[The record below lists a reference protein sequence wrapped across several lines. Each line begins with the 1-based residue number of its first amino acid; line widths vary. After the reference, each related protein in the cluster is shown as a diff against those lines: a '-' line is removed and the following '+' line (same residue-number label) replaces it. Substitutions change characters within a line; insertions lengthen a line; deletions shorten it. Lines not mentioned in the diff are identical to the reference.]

1 MRVAVLVPAF
11 AFLISCNHRTEVPEP
26 PPREAIAVEYVQAE
40 KLPVHTTTSDSS
52 PVIATYAGG
61 ETVSILSR
69 KDKWV
74 EIRTTDG
81 SGWAH
86 ASDLG
91 ENAKQIE
98 ADNLSPRF
106 RRAPMPVSQPGAH
119 GDIIL
124 EADVNSDG
132 DVTGVRV
139 IYNNTGSASLA
150 EGNAAALSQ
159 AHFLPIVQKGR
170 RRNFTYEHRVHY

>member
-1 MRVAVLVPAF
+1 MKTVVLLPSAF
-11 AFLISCNHRTEVPEP
+11 CLLMCAPRTETPPP
-26 PPREAIAVEYVQAE
+26 PPREAIAVAYVQAE

-52 PVIATYAGG
+52 PVITTYAGG
-61 ETVSILSR
+61 ETVSVLS
-69 KDKWV
+69 KQGDWSEV
-74 EIRTTDG
+74 RTSDG
-81 SGWAH
+81 SGWVH

-91 ENAKQIE
+91 DNAKQIE

-132 DVTGVRV
+132 DVTAVR
-139 IYNNTGSASLA
+139 ILTNSTGSASLA
-150 EGNAAALSQ
+150 ESNAEALRQ
-159 AHFLPIVQKGR
+159 AHFLPIVQRGQ

>member
-1 MRVAVLVPAF
+1 MRTLALLPSAF
-11 AFLISCNHRTEVPEP
+11 CLLMCVQRTEHPEP
-26 PPREAIAVEYVQAE
+26 PAREAIGVEYVQAE

-52 PVIATYAGG
+52 PVIATYASG
-61 ETVSILSR
+61 ETVSVLSR
-69 KDKWV
+69 KETWV
-74 EIRTTDG
+74 EVRTTDG

-86 ASDLG
+86 ASDLA
-91 ENAKQIE
+91 ENAKQVE

-132 DVTGVRV
+132 DVTAVR
-139 IYNNTGSASLA
+139 ILSNSTGSQSLA
-150 EGNAAALSQ
+150 DNNVEALRQ

-170 RRNFTYEHRVHY
+170 RRNFIYEHRVHY

>member
-1 MRVAVLVPAF
+1 MRWLALLPA
-11 AFLISCNHRTEVPEP
+11 ALCLLTCAKRTEHPEP
-26 PPREAIAVEYVQAE
+26 PMREAIAVEYVQSE
-40 KLPVHTTTSDSS
+40 KLPVHANASDSS

-61 ETVSILSR
+61 ETVSVLSR
-69 KDKWV
+69 KDAWV

-86 ASDLG
+86 ASDLAQD
-91 ENAKQIE
+91 AKQVE

-132 DVTGVRV
+132 DVTAVR
-139 IYNNTGSASLA
+139 ILFNTTGSQTLA
-150 EGNAAALSQ
+150 EGNAAALRQ
-159 AHFLPIVQKGR
+159 AHFLPIVQQGR